1 MTQVSI
7 KNFAEQIGI
16 PSDKL
21 LKQLGDA
28 GISGKTA
35 GDNLSDEEKTALLGY
50 LRSDHADRGSLRR
63 GGKITLKQKTTSQ
76 IKQKTRTG
84 VARTIHVE
92 VRKRRTFVK
101 RSLLEEATSEQE
113 PVAQEPEAT
122 PLVTEEVSQVEES
135 QPEVS
140 LEQPPEQET
149 VGAVESAE
157 LVEST
162 PAPTEPLESPQPLSP
177 DELPAAVDQQE
188 PVQPE
193 SAQQSGLEQPEV
205 VVHAQQEPD
214 RLQQLE
220 KKEKPKRD
228 ELRVAETKKGR
239 RKTRALRRP
248 HKVQTSTAGQHAFEK
263 PTAPVVRE
271 VSIPET
277 ISVGELAQAMSVKA
291 AEVIKKLMEM
301 GSMVTINQVFDRET
315 ASLVVEEMGHIPVVA
330 SPEDPEAL
338 LLTEGAEE
346 GAQESRPPVVTVM
359 GHVDHGKTS
368 LLDYIRKSKVAAGEA
383 GGITQHMGAYQVTTS
398 KGVITFLDTPG
409 HEAFTAM
416 RARGA
421 EATDLVILVVA
432 ADDGVKPQTVEAIRH
447 ARNADVPIVV
457 AINKIDRPEADVDR
471 VRQELANQEVIS
483 EEWGGDVL
491 MALVSA
497 KTGEGIDELLDNVL
511 LQTEVLDLTAVKA
524 GPASGVVVEAR
535 LDKGRGPV
543 ATILVQKGTLSRGDV
558 VLAGR
563 ESGRV
568 RAMVDE
574 NGRSVNKAVPA
585 TPVEVQGLAGVPVAG
600 DEVTVVSD
608 ERKAR
613 EIALFRQG
621 KFKEVKL
628 ARQQAAKLENM
639 FEKMEEG
646 EVNTLNLLVKADVQG
661 SVEALTDA
669 LEKLSMDQVQVK
681 VVHGMVGGINESD
694 VNLAIASEAI
704 VIAFNVRADAAA
716 RRLIESEE
724 VDVRYYSVIY
734 DVVNEV
740 KAAMSGMLKPEIS
753 EEVLGRVEVRQ
764 VFRVPKIGAIA
775 GCYVTEGVVRRNR
788 RARVLRDNV
797 VIFDGA
803 IDSLRRF
810 KDDVSEVKT
819 GFECGI
825 GIKNY
830 NDIKEGDQL
839 EIYETVETKQA
850 L

>member
-16 PSDKL
+16 PSDRL
-21 LKQLGDA
+21 LQQLDDA
-28 GISGKTA
+28 GVSGKTA
-35 GDNLSDEEKTALLGY
+35 TDYLSDDEKTTLLGY
-50 LRSDHADRGSLRR
+50 LRRDHSDRVSLRS
-63 GGKITLKQKTTSQ
+63 GKITLKQKTTSQ
-76 IKQKTRTG
+76 IKQRSRTG

-92 VRKRRTFVK
+92 VRKRRTFVR
-101 RSLLEEATSEQE
+101 RSLLEEPTPEPQSEPDIQ
-113 PVAQEPEAT
+113 AEPET
-122 PLVTEEVSQVEES
+122 PTAPAPEAVHPEAARAGS
-135 QPEVS
+135 QPELTPGLTPGADGEVV
-140 LEQPPEQET
+140 LEEAPAVPAAEIPVEVPEPVEEASPVPEPPVPVKVAADET
-149 VGAVESAE
+149 VAVAE
-157 LVEST
+157 RKEVEAET
-162 PAPTEPLESPQPLSP
+162 KT
-177 DELPAAVDQQE
+177 
-188 PVQPE
+188 
-193 SAQQSGLEQPEV
+193 
-205 VVHAQQEPD
+205 
-214 RLQQLE
+214 R
-220 KKEKPKRD
+220 PKRD

-239 RKTRALRRP
+239 RRQRAMRKP
-248 HKVQTSTAGQHAFEK
+248 HKVQTSMAGQHSFEK
-263 PTAPVVRE
+263 PTAPVMHD

-277 ISVGELAQAMSVKA
+277 ISVGELAQAMSIKA
-291 AEVIKKLMEM
+291 AELIKKLMEM
-301 GSMVTINQVFDRET
+301 GSMVTINQVLDRDT
-315 ASLVVEEMGHIPVVA
+315 ATIVVEEMGHTAVVA
-330 SPEDPEAL
+330 AQEDPEAL
-338 LLTEGAEE
+338 LLVEGAEE
-346 GAQESRPPVVTVM
+346 GVSESRPPVVTVM

-368 LLDYIRKSKVAAGEA
+368 LLDYVRKAKVAAGEA
-383 GGITQHMGAYQVTTS
+383 GGITQHMGAYQVDTS

-421 EATDLVILVVA
+421 QATDLVILVVA
-432 ADDGVKPQTVEAIRH
+432 ADDGVKPQTVEAIH
-447 ARNADVPIVV
+447 HGRNAHVPIVV
-457 AINKIDRPEADVDR
+457 AINKIDRPEADIDR
-471 VRQELANQEVIS
+471 VKQELANHEVIP

-491 MALVSA
+491 MVPVSA
-497 KTGEGIDELLDNVL
+497 KTGEGIDDLLDSVSLQAELLDL
-511 LQTEVLDLTAVKA
+511 RAVET

-543 ATILVQKGTLSRGDV
+543 ATILVQKGTLSVGDV

-568 RAMVDE
+568 RAMADE
-574 NGRSVNKAVPA
+574 NGRVVKKALPS

-600 DEVTVVSD
+600 DEVSVVSD

-613 EIALFRQG
+613 EIAMFRQG

-639 FEKMEEG
+639 FEKMEDG
-646 EVNTLNLLVKADVQG
+646 EDNNLNLLVKADVQG

-669 LEKLSMDQVQVK
+669 LEKLSIDEVQVK

-694 VNLAIASEAI
+694 VHLAIASNAI
-704 VIAFNVRADAAA
+704 IVAFNVRADATA
-716 RRLIESEE
+716 RRLIESEQ

-740 KAAMSGMLKPEIS
+740 KAAMSGMLKPKIT
-753 EEVLGRVEVRQ
+753 EEFLGRVEVRQ
-764 VFRVPKIGAIA
+764 VFRVPKLGAIA
-775 GCYVTEGVVRRNR
+775 GCYVTDGVVRRNR
-788 RARVLRDNV
+788 PVRVLRDNI

-810 KDDVSEVKT
+810 KDDTNEVKT

-839 EIYETVETKQA
+839 EVYENVEVKQT